1 MFEHYNTQL
10 TVVLY
15 DSLTN
20 SVFKSQ
26 VLEPLLKKLANDPQL
41 EITIVSFEKQDYD
54 PARLND
60 LVPAHD
66 RLHVLLFPRLPF
78 VGKPSLYYA
87 RHHLLRLLGQIP
99 SDQIIARGP
108 LAGWIVLSTLTKIIE
123 KYPEQFREDALG
135 ELPRV
140 TIQARGLCAEEYRFT
155 HLNDDQSWLSK
166 KWNTYVYSMLNAIEQ
181 EAYSLEVFQFD
192 CVIES
197 VSPALSTYLTNEFG
211 TPSHAIT
218 LAKDDIPSAIDT
230 EQRLSWREEIRTKLG
245 IPTTAYV
252 YCYSGS
258 VKPWQCV
265 AESIFYFLEV
275 YQKNPSV
282 VLLLLSPDVK
292 KLVELIGGTGLPE
305 SSYRICSVTP
315 SELYKYLAAADAGF
329 LLRQRDI
336 INWVSRPTKLLEY
349 QAVGLEVVHNNT
361 IGILA
366 NKP

>member
-1 MFEHYNTQL
+1 MFEHYNSQL

-15 DSLTN
+15 DSIMN

-26 VLEPLLKKLANDPQL
+26 VLEPLLKKLANNSNL

-54 PARLND
+54 QTVLTD
-60 LVPAHD
+60 IIPAHD
-66 RLHVLLFPRLPF
+66 RLHVLIYPRIPF
-78 VGKPSLYYA
+78 IGKASLYYA
-87 RHHLLRLLGQIP
+87 RHHLLRLLADIP

-108 LAGWIVLSTLTKIIE
+108 LAGWIVLSTLTKILE
-123 KYPEQFREDALG
+123 KYPEQFREDAVG
-135 ELPRV
+135 NLPRI

-155 HLNDDQSWLSK
+155 HLTNDASWISK
-166 KWNTYVYSMLNAIEQ
+166 KWHSYIYGALHTIER
-181 EAYSLEVFQFD
+181 ETFSLEEFVLD
-192 CVIES
+192 CTIES
-197 VSPALSTYLTNEFG
+197 VSPALSMYLTNEFN

-218 LAKDDIPSAIDT
+218 LAKDDIPEPIDT
-230 EQRLSWREEIRTKLG
+230 DQRISWREEIRTKLN
-245 IPTTAYV
+245 IPSTAYV

-265 AESIFYFLEV
+265 AESIFYFFEV

-282 VLLLLSPDVK
+282 VLLLLSRDVK
-292 KLVELIGGTGLPE
+292 KLVELIGGAGIPE
-305 SSYRICSVTP
+305 SAYRICSVKP
-315 SELYKYLAAADAGF
+315 EDLYKYLAAADAGF

-349 QAVGLEVVHNNT
+349 QAVGLEVIHNGT
-361 IGILA
+361 IGMLA